1 MDWVKEEGFIYNSMM
16 LGFSLALKNDNC
28 DYNKNMPLTPFV
40 PQNVLLMPNAAVPKA
55 VSLAEKLEKLL
66 SDQNV
71 QTRWFPYDFEDLERV
86 PDLNGID
93 MVTVFGGDGTLLRA
107 GHICAPLGIP
117 ILGVQAGRLSFLVEL
132 HEEDLAS
139 GIQRLIK
146 KDYHMES
153 RMMLTAELY
162 SDGQLAQSWDVINEA
177 VICRGK
183 DVRPIQVRVD
193 LREGYMNSYMA
204 DGVIVST
211 ATGSTAYALASGGPV
226 LPPELRN
233 MLILPIAPHLS
244 FDRAVVL
251 AEGAEVDLYPTTR
264 LDVVLCVDGMEPV
277 PLKNGDRVH
286 VRANKQSLHMLRF
299 GEPNYFYRDLAAMM
313 QRNPILEMK
322 KND

>member
-1 MDWVKEEGFIYNSMM
+1 
-16 LGFSLALKNDNC
+16 
-28 DYNKNMPLTPFV
+28 
-40 PQNVLLMPNAAVPKA
+40 MPNAAVEKA
-55 VSLAEKLEKLL
+55 VSLAGKLEKLL
-66 SDQNV
+66 IQENV
-71 QTRWFPYDFEDLERV
+71 KTCWFPCDFDDLENK
-86 PDLNGID
+86 PDLDGID
-93 MVTVFGGDGTLLRA
+93 LAIVFGGDGTLLRA

-117 ILGVQAGRLSFLVEL
+117 ILGVQSGRLGFLVEL
-132 HEEDLAS
+132 NEENLTD
-139 GIQRLIK
+139 GIKRLVG
-146 KDYHMES
+146 KDYHLES

-162 SDGQLAQSWDVINEA
+162 SNDQLSQTWDVINEV

-251 AEGAEVDLYPTTR
+251 AEGAEVDLYPTSNH
-264 LDVVLCVDGMEPV
+264 DVVLSVDGITPIS
-277 PLKNGDRVH
+277 LKDGDHVH
-286 VRANKQSLHMLRF
+286 IRNNPQSLHMLRF

>member
-1 MDWVKEEGFIYNSMM
+1 
-16 LGFSLALKNDNC
+16 
-28 DYNKNMPLTPFV
+28 MPLNPFV

-66 SDQNV
+66 NDQNV
-71 QTRWFPYDFEDLERV
+71 KTRWFPYDFEDWERV
-86 PDLNGID
+86 PDLDGID

-117 ILGVQAGRLSFLVEL
+117 ILGVQAGRLGFLVEL
-132 HEEDLAS
+132 SEKDLEA
-139 GIQRLIK
+139 GINRLMN

-162 SDGQLAQSWDVINEA
+162 SDDQLSRSWDVINEA

-183 DVRPIQVRVD
+183 DVHPIQVRVD
-193 LREGYMNSYMA
+193 LREGYMNSYMS

-251 AEGAEVDLYPTTR
+251 AEGAEVDLYPTINH
-264 LDVVLCVDGMEPV
+264 DVVLSIDGMDPV
-277 PLKNGDRVH
+277 PLKNGDRIH
-286 VRANKQSLHMLRF
+286 IRANQQSLNMLRF

-313 QRNPILEMK
+313 QRNPILEMTK
-322 KND
+322 YD